1 METDSS
7 SFPRGLHS
15 RVFSVFARYR
25 VVRPNGSLATIFVL
39 LRVFYSGGM
48 MQQRRVGDLS
58 VSAVGLGCMPLSNGR
73 MVDLREQALQTVHAA
88 LDQGVTLLD
97 TANIYAPSWDA
108 IGHNEAL
115 VAEALRT
122 YTGHAPL
129 TDVLVTTKGGIT
141 RSPGEEWGRDS
152 SPQALRRACED
163 SLRALDVSCI
173 DLYQHHRHDPA
184 MTYIDQLR
192 ALQLL
197 KDEGLVRRIGLS
209 NVTEAELDLAIGE
222 LGSASHGGVVSVQNE
237 LSPRY
242 RADLDVLARCE
253 REGIAFLPWSPLGG
267 ATHAKDVGSRFA
279 AFADVAD
286 DVGATPQ
293 EVTLAWL
300 LRMSPVMIPIPGAT
314 RPETVTSIVRSM
326 TLELSDDQF
335 ATLQATTPEH
345 TSMYPEDQP
354 RSPLR

>member
-1 METDSS
+1 M
-7 SFPRGLHS
+7 
-15 RVFSVFARYR
+15 
-25 VVRPNGSLATIFVL
+25 
-39 LRVFYSGGM
+39 
-48 MQQRRVGDLS
+48 
-58 VSAVGLGCMPLSNGR
+58 
-73 MVDLREQALQTVHAA
+73 
-88 LDQGVTLLD
+88 
-97 TANIYAPSWDA
+97 
-108 IGHNEAL
+108 
-115 VAEALRT
+115 
-122 YTGHAPL
+122 
-129 TDVLVTTKGGIT
+129 LVTTKGGIT
-141 RSPGEEWGRDS
+141 RSEGEQWGRDS

-184 MTYIDQLR
+184 MTYIDQVR

-222 LGSASHGGVVSVQNE
+222 LGSASDGGVISVQNE

-267 ATHAKDVGSRFA
+267 ATHAKDVGPRFA

-286 DVGATPQ
+286 AVGATPQ

-300 LRMSPVMIPIPGAT
+300 LRMSSVMIPIPGAT
-314 RPETVTSIVRSM
+314 RPETITSIVRSM
-326 TLELSDDQF
+326 TLELTDEQF
-335 ATLQATTPEH
+335 ATLQATPPEH